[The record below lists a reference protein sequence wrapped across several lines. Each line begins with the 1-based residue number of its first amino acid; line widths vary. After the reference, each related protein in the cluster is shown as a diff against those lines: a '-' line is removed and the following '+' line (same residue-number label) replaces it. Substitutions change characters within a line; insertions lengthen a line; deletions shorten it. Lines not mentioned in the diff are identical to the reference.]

1 MEIDFLTAHMRNPP
15 IFRGIFSTLYP
26 LPRNRLIICRN
37 EPQHCNVA
45 RVQACNASLHFN
57 SLSCNAAHVVGH
69 NCPEKT
75 PQIQD
80 SVGFSAVQA
89 VEESSKFQDSVGKK
103 QTFQDSVG
111 FAAAQVVEQNPTF
124 QDSVGCTVEKK
135 TFFEDSVGFAD
146 VQAGAVGCK
155 VESKPN
161 FQDSVGFAAVQAVEK
176 SPTYQDSVGSRRL
189 SSKELKYGAKKSLV
203 DLGEFQDSV
212 GFADCSS
219 VEKNPNFQDSV
230 GSTRLFTKELK
241 YGRKWLVEKDDGG
254 FLMKGKKREIKW
266 YSEMLKDYAGKL
278 CLKEGKALHG
288 EMIRC
293 GVEPDSHLWVSLI
306 NFYSKCG
313 DLVFARNAFDLI
325 PTRDVVS
332 WTALI
337 AGFIAQGYGSK
348 GICLFR
354 DMRGE
359 GIRPNEFTL
368 ATVLKGCSMCLDL
381 EFGKQLHVEVVKGA
395 AFSDVYVGS
404 ALVDLYAKCCELES
418 AVKVFF
424 SMPEQ
429 NSVSWNVL
437 LNAYVQA
444 GQGEEAL
451 RLFSKMSDSEL
462 RFSNYTLSTILK
474 GCASSVNLR
483 AGQVIHSML
492 VKIGSEVDDFTSC
505 GLVDMYNKCGLQDDA
520 LKVFLRTKN
529 PDTVAWT
536 AMITGLDQ
544 HGQKREAI
552 QLFCLMRQS
561 GLRPNQFTL
570 ASVVSAAADSV
581 DLSCCKSIHACVYK
595 FGFDSEE
602 SVSNALIAMY
612 MKFGSVLDGHHI
624 FSSMNNRDIISWNS
638 LLSGFHNN
646 ETSYEGPKIFRQLLV
661 EGLRP
666 NMYTLISNLR
676 SCASL
681 LDASLGKQVHAHAVK
696 ANLGGN
702 IYVGTSLVDMYA
714 KCGQLDDAEMIF
726 YRLSEKDVFTWTV
739 VISGY
744 VQSDQGEKAFR
755 CFNQMQREA
764 IKPNEFT
771 LSSCLR
777 GCSHVASLDNGQQLH
792 SMAMKS
798 GQFSD
803 MYVASALID
812 MYAKCGCIKDAESLF
827 QSMASSD
834 TVLWNTII
842 YAYSQHGLDEKALE
856 TFGTMLSEGIL
867 PDGITFIA
875 VLSACSH
882 LGLVKEGRRH
892 FDSIKNGF
900 GITPSIE
907 HYACM
912 VDILG
917 RAGKFDETEHFIE
930 GMELA
935 PDALIWE
942 TVLGVCKT
950 HGNVELAEK
959 AANVLFKID
968 PKAES
973 SYILLS
979 NIYAAKG
986 RWADVS
992 KVRALMSRQGVKKEP
1007 GCSWLEIDNQVHVF
1021 LSQDA
1026 SHPRLKD
1033 IHKKLE
1039 ELASRITA
1047 AGYIPNTNHVLHN
1060 VSDKEKIDNLSHHSE
1075 RLALAFAL
1083 VSSSKNKTVRI
1094 FKNLSICGDCHEFM
1108 KLASI
1113 VTNREIVIRDIK
1125 RFHHFSHGT
1134 CSCKDYW

>member
-1 MEIDFLTAHMRNPP
+1 MELDFLFAHMRNPP

-26 LPRNRLIICRN
+26 MPRTRLIICSN
-37 EPQHCNVA
+37 EPQLGKFSFFPSV
-45 RVQACNASLHFN
+45 HFN
-57 SLSCNAAHVVGH
+57 SFSCA
-69 NCPEKT
+69 
-75 PQIQD
+75 
-80 SVGFSAVQA
+80 SV
-89 VEESSKFQDSVGKK
+89 
-103 QTFQDSVG
+103 
-111 FAAAQVVEQNPTF
+111 QVVQPDF
-124 QDSVGCTVEKK
+124 PD
-135 TFFEDSVGFAD
+135 
-146 VQAGAVGCK
+146 
-155 VESKPN
+155 KPP
-161 FQDSVGFAAVQAVEK
+161 K
-176 SPTYQDSVGSRRL
+176 
-189 SSKELKYGAKKSLV
+189 
-203 DLGEFQDSV
+203 FQDSV

-219 VEKNPNFQDSV
+219 VEKNQNFQDSVEYRRLSSKELKYGAKKTPKFEGSVGFAAGKVAETNCPSVEKNPNFQDSV
-230 GSTRLFTKELK
+230 GPRRLSSTIE
-241 YGRKWLVEKDDGG
+241 YGAKKRLVEWGDGG
-254 FLMKGKKREIKW
+254 LLMKEKKRGLKW

-288 EMIRC
+288 EMIRG

-313 DLVFARNAFDLI
+313 DLVSAGNAFDLVS
-325 PTRDVVS
+325 TRDVVS
-332 WTALI
+332 WTTLI

-348 GICLFR
+348 GICSFR

-381 EFGKQLHVEVVKGA
+381 EFGKQVHAEVVKGA

-404 ALVDLYAKCCELES
+404 ALVDLYAKCCEFDS

-437 LNAYVQA
+437 LNGYVQA
-444 GQGEEAL
+444 DQGEEAL
-451 RLFSKMSDSEL
+451 RLFLKMSDSEV

-474 GCASSVNLR
+474 GCASSDNLI

-492 VKIGSEVDDFTSC
+492 VKIGSELDDFTSC
-505 GLVDMYNKCGLQDDA
+505 SLVDMYNKCGLPDDA
-520 LKVFLRTKN
+520 LKVFLRTKK
-529 PDTVAWT
+529 PDIVAWT
-536 AMITGLDQ
+536 AMICGLDHQ
-544 HGQKREAI
+544 GQKREAL
-552 QLFCLMRQS
+552 QLFCLMRHS

-595 FGFDSEE
+595 FGFDLEE
-602 SVSNALIAMY
+602 CVSNALIAMY
-612 MKFGSVLDGHHI
+612 MKFGSVLDGYRI
-624 FSSMNNRDIISWNS
+624 FSSLSNRDIISWNS
-638 LLSGFHNN
+638 LLSGFHDN
-646 ETSYEGPKIFRQLLV
+646 ETSYEGPQIFKQLLV

-681 LDASLGKQVHAHAVK
+681 LDDSLGKQVHAHVVK

-702 IYVGTSLVDMYA
+702 IYVETALVDMYA
-714 KCGQLDDAEMIF
+714 KCGQLDDAEVIF
-726 YRLSEKDVFTWTV
+726 YRLSAKDVFTWTV
-739 VISGY
+739 IISGY

-755 CFNQMQREA
+755 CLNQMQREA
-764 IKPNEFT
+764 VKPNEFT
-771 LSSCLR
+771 LASCLR
-777 GCSHVASLDNGQQLH
+777 GCSRIASLDNGQQLH
-792 SMAMKS
+792 SVIMKS

-827 QSMASSD
+827 QSIESSD

-842 YAYSQHGLDEKALE
+842 HAYSQHGLDDKALE
-856 TFGTMLSEGIL
+856 TFRTMLSQGIQ
-867 PDGITFIA
+867 PDGITLIA

-882 LGLVKEGRRH
+882 LGLVEEGRGH
-892 FDSIKNGF
+892 FDSIKNIF

-917 RAGKFDETEHFIE
+917 RAGKFNEMERLIE
-930 GMELA
+930 DMELA
-935 PDALIWE
+935 TDALIWE
-942 TVLGVCKT
+942 TVLGVCKA

-959 AANVLFKID
+959 AANILFEID
-968 PKAES
+968 SKAES
-973 SYILLS
+973 TYILLS

-1007 GCSWLEIDNQVHVF
+1007 GCSWVEIDNQVHVF

-1026 SHPRLKD
+1026 SHPRFKI

-1047 AGYIPNTNHVLHN
+1047 EGYIPNTNYVLHN
-1060 VSDKEKIDNLSHHSE
+1060 VSEKEKIDNLSHHSE

-1083 VSSSKNKTVRI
+1083 ISCSRKSTIRI
-1094 FKNLSICGDCHEFM
+1094 FKNLCICGDCHEFM

-1113 VTNREIVIRDIK
+1113 VTNREIVIRDIN

>member
-1 MEIDFLTAHMRNPP
+1 MELDFLSAHMRNPP
-15 IFRGIFSTLYP
+15 IFRGIFSSFYP
-26 LPRNRLIICRN
+26 VPRTRLILCPN
-37 EPQHCNVA
+37 ESQLGNF
-45 RVQACNASLHFN
+45 SLFPSVHFN
-57 SLSCNAAHVVGH
+57 CFSCAAVQIVEP
-69 NCPEKT
+69 NCP
-75 PQIQD
+75 
-80 SVGFSAVQA
+80 S
-89 VEESSKFQDSVGKK
+89 
-103 QTFQDSVG
+103 
-111 FAAAQVVEQNPTF
+111 
-124 QDSVGCTVEKK
+124 VEKK
-135 TFFEDSVGFAD
+135 
-146 VQAGAVGCK
+146 Q
-155 VESKPN
+155 N
-161 FQDSVGFAAVQAVEK
+161 F
-176 SPTYQDSVGSRRL
+176 QDSVGSRRL
-189 SSKELKYGAKKSLV
+189 S
-203 DLGEFQDSV
+203 
-212 GFADCSS
+212 
-219 VEKNPNFQDSV
+219 
-230 GSTRLFTKELK
+230 TKELK
-241 YGRKWLVEKDDGG
+241 YGTKKRLVERGDGG
-254 FLMKGKKREIKW
+254 FLIKDKKRGLKW
-266 YSEMLKDYAGKL
+266 YSEMLKDYAAKL

-288 EMIRC
+288 EMVRS
-293 GVEPDSHLWVSLI
+293 GVEPDSHLWVSLV

-313 DLVFARNAFDLI
+313 DLVFAENAFDLL
-325 PTRDVVS
+325 PNRDVVS

-348 GICLFR
+348 GIFLFR
-354 DMRGE
+354 EMRGE
-359 GIRPNEFTL
+359 DIRPNEFTL

-381 EFGKQLHVEVVKGA
+381 EFGKQLHAEVVKGA
-395 AFSDVYVGS
+395 PFSDVYVGS

-437 LNAYVQA
+437 LNGYVQA

-451 RLFSKMSDSEL
+451 KLFLKMPDSEM

-474 GCASSVNLR
+474 GCANSVNLK

-492 VKIGSEVDDFTSC
+492 VKIGSEIDDFTSC
-505 GLVDMYNKCGLQDDA
+505 SLVDMYNKCGLQNDA

-536 AMITGLDQ
+536 AMISGLDQ
-544 HGQKREAI
+544 QGQKREAI
-552 QLFCLMRQS
+552 QLFCLMRHS

-570 ASVVSAAADSV
+570 ASVVSAAADSM
-581 DLSCCKSIHACVYK
+581 DLRCCKSIHACVYK
-595 FGFDSEE
+595 FSFDSEE
-602 SVSNALIAMY
+602 YVSNALIAMY
-612 MKFGSVLDGHHI
+612 MKFGSVLDGYRI
-624 FSSMNNRDIISWNS
+624 FSSLSNRDIISWNS
-638 LLSGFHNN
+638 LLSGFHDNG
-646 ETSYEGPKIFRQLLV
+646 TSYEGPKIFRQLLV

-666 NMYTLISNLR
+666 NIYTLISNLR

-681 LDASLGKQVHAHAVK
+681 SDASLGKQVHAHVVK
-696 ANLGGN
+696 TDLGGN
-702 IYVGTSLVDMYA
+702 VYVGTALVDMYA
-714 KCGQLDDAEMIF
+714 KCGQLDDAELIF

-744 VQSDQGEKAFR
+744 AQSDQGEKAFR

-771 LSSCLR
+771 LASCLK
-777 GCSHVASLDNGQQLH
+777 GCSRIASLDNGRQLH
-792 SMAMKS
+792 SVVMKS

-812 MYAKCGCIKDAESLF
+812 MYAKSGCIIDAESLF
-827 QSMASSD
+827 QSMGSSD

-856 TFGTMLSEGIL
+856 TFRTMLSEGIP
-867 PDGITFIA
+867 PDGITFLA

-900 GITPSIE
+900 GITPSME

-917 RAGKFDETEHFIE
+917 RAGKFNEMEHFIE

-942 TVLGVCKT
+942 TVLGVCKA

-959 AANVLFKID
+959 AANTLFEID

-979 NIYAAKG
+979 NIYASKG

-992 KVRALMSRQGVKKEP
+992 RVRALMSRQGVKKEP
-1007 GCSWLEIDNQVHVF
+1007 GCSWTEIDNQVHVF

-1026 SHPRLKD
+1026 SHPKLKD
-1033 IHKKLE
+1033 IHKKLT

-1047 AGYIPNTNHVLHN
+1047 AGYIPNTDYVLHN

-1083 VSSSKNKTVRI
+1083 MSSSRNSTVRI
-1094 FKNLSICGDCHEFM
+1094 FKNLCICGDCHEFM

-1113 VTNREIVIRDIK
+1113 VTNREIVIRDINL
-1125 RFHHFSHGT
+1125 FHHFSHGT

>member
-1 MEIDFLTAHMRNPP
+1 MELDFLIAHMRNPP
-15 IFRGIFSTLYP
+15 IFRGIYSSFYP
-26 LPRNRLIICRN
+26 VPKTRLILCPN
-37 EPQHCNVA
+37 KPQLGNFSFFPSV
-45 RVQACNASLHFN
+45 HFN
-57 SLSCNAAHVVGH
+57 CNSSAAV
-69 NCPEKT
+69 
-75 PQIQD
+75 
-80 SVGFSAVQA
+80 VQA
-89 VEESSKFQDSVGKK
+89 VEPNCPSVEKNTKLQDS
-103 QTFQDSVG
+103 
-111 FAAAQVVEQNPTF
+111 
-124 QDSVGCTVEKK
+124 
-135 TFFEDSVGFAD
+135 FE
-146 VQAGAVGCK
+146 
-155 VESKPN
+155 
-161 FQDSVGFAAVQAVEK
+161 
-176 SPTYQDSVGSRRL
+176 SRRL
-189 SSKELKYGAKKSLV
+189 SKELKYGAKKRFF
-203 DLGEFQDSV
+203 DV
-212 GFADCSS
+212 GD
-219 VEKNPNFQDSV
+219 
-230 GSTRLFTKELK
+230 GS
-241 YGRKWLVEKDDGG
+241 
-254 FLMKGKKREIKW
+254 FLSGDNKRVLKW
-266 YSEMLKDYAGKL
+266 YSEMLKDYAAKL

-288 EMIRC
+288 EMIRS

-313 DLVFARNAFDLI
+313 DLVFAGNAFDLI
-325 PTRDVVS
+325 PKRDVVS

-381 EFGKQLHVEVVKGA
+381 EFGKQLHAVAVKGA

-437 LNAYVQA
+437 LNGYVQA

-451 RLFSKMSDSEL
+451 RLFLKMSDSEMRL
-462 RFSNYTLSTILK
+462 SNYTLSTILK
-474 GCASSVNLR
+474 GCANSVNLR

-492 VKIGSEVDDFTSC
+492 VKIGSEIDDFTSC
-505 GLVDMYNKCGLQDDA
+505 SLVDMYNKCGLQDDA

-529 PDTVAWT
+529 PDIVAWT
-536 AMITGLDQ
+536 AMISGLDQ
-544 HGQKREAI
+544 QGQKREAI
-552 QLFCLMRQS
+552 QLFCLMRHS

-581 DLSCCKSIHACVYK
+581 DLNTCKSIHACVYK
-595 FGFDSEE
+595 FGFDSEGC
-602 SVSNALIAMY
+602 VSNALIAMY
-612 MKFGSVLDGHHI
+612 MKFGSVFDGYRI
-624 FSSMNNRDIISWNS
+624 FSSLSNRDIISWNS
-638 LLSGFHNN
+638 LLSGFHDN

-681 LDASLGKQVHAHAVK
+681 LDFSLGKQVHAHVVK
-696 ANLGGN
+696 ADLSGN
-702 IYVGTSLVDMYA
+702 IYVGTALVDMYA
-714 KCGQLDDAEMIF
+714 KCGRLDDAEAIF

-771 LSSCLR
+771 LASCLS
-777 GCSHVASLDNGQQLH
+777 GCSRLASLDNGRQLH
-792 SMAMKS
+792 SVVLKS
-798 GQFSD
+798 GQFTD
-803 MYVASALID
+803 MYIASALID

-827 QSMASSD
+827 QSMGSSD

-856 TFGTMLSEGIL
+856 TFRTMLSEGIP

-882 LGLVKEGRRH
+882 LGLVEEGRRH
-892 FDSIKNGF
+892 FDSIKIGF
-900 GITPSIE
+900 DITPSIE

-917 RAGKFDETEHFIE
+917 RAGRFNEMECFIE
-930 GMELA
+930 DMVLA

-942 TVLGVCKT
+942 TVLGVCKA

-959 AANVLFKID
+959 AAKALFEID

-1007 GCSWLEIDNQVHVF
+1007 GCSWVEIDNQVHVF

-1047 AGYIPNTNHVLHN
+1047 AGYIPNTNYVLHY

-1083 VSSSKNKTVRI
+1083 MSSSRNSTVRI
-1094 FKNLSICGDCHEFM
+1094 FKNLCICGDCHEFM

-1113 VTNREIVIRDIK
+1113 VTNREIVIRDIN
-1125 RFHHFSHGT
+1125 RFHHFSHGK

>member
-1 MEIDFLTAHMRNPP
+1 MELDFLSTHMRNPP
-15 IFRGIFSTLYP
+15 FLRGIFSNFYQV
-26 LPRNRLIICRN
+26 PRTRLIICPN
-37 EPQHCNVA
+37 EPQRGKV
-45 RVQACNASLHFN
+45 SFFPSSHFN
-57 SLSCNAAHVVGH
+57 CFSCAAVV
-69 NCPEKT
+69 
-75 PQIQD
+75 
-80 SVGFSAVQA
+80 
-89 VEESSKFQDSVGKK
+89 
-103 QTFQDSVG
+103 
-111 FAAAQVVEQNPTF
+111 QVVENP
-124 QDSVGCTVEKK
+124 TVEKK
-135 TFFEDSVGFAD
+135 
-146 VQAGAVGCK
+146 
-155 VESKPN
+155 PI
-161 FQDSVGFAAVQAVEK
+161 FQDSDGC
-176 SPTYQDSVGSRRL
+176 RRL
-189 SSKELKYGAKKSLV
+189 STKELKYGAKK
-203 DLGEFQDSV
+203 
-212 GFADCSS
+212 
-219 VEKNPNFQDSV
+219 
-230 GSTRLFTKELK
+230 R
-241 YGRKWLVEKDDGG
+241 LVEKGDGG
-254 FLMKGKKREIKW
+254 FLIKEKKRGIKW
-266 YSEMLKDYAGKL
+266 YSEMFKDYAAKL
-278 CLKEGKALHG
+278 CSKEGKALHG
-288 EMIRC
+288 EMIRS

-313 DLVFARNAFDLI
+313 DLVFAENVFDLI
-325 PTRDVVS
+325 PSRDVVS

-348 GICLFR
+348 GICLFC
-354 DMRGE
+354 DMKGE
-359 GIRPNEFTL
+359 DIRPNEFTL

-381 EFGKQLHVEVVKGA
+381 EFGKQLHAEVIKGA
-395 AFSDVYVGS
+395 VFSDVYVGS

-418 AVKVFF
+418 AVNVFF

-437 LNAYVQA
+437 LNGYVQA

-451 RLFSKMSDSEL
+451 KLFSKMSDSEM

-474 GCASSVNLR
+474 GCANSVNLK
-483 AGQVIHSML
+483 AGQVIHSIL
-492 VKIGSEVDDFTSC
+492 VKIGSEIDDFTSC
-505 GLVDMYNKCGLQDDA
+505 SLLDMYNKCGLQDDA

-529 PDTVAWT
+529 HDIVAWT
-536 AMITGLDQ
+536 AMISGLDQ
-544 HGQKREAI
+544 QGQKREAI
-552 QLFCLMRQS
+552 QLFCLMMHS

-570 ASVVSAAADSV
+570 ASVVSAASDSV
-581 DLSCCKSIHACVYK
+581 DLRCCKSIHACVYK

-602 SVSNALIAMY
+602 CVSNALIAMY
-612 MKFGSVLDGHHI
+612 MKFGSVLDGYRI
-624 FSSMNNRDIISWNS
+624 FSSLSNRDIITWNS
-638 LLSGFHNN
+638 LLSGFHDN

-666 NMYTLISNLR
+666 NIYTLISNLR

-681 LDASLGKQVHAHAVK
+681 LDASLGKQVHSHVVK

-702 IYVGTSLVDMYA
+702 IYIGTALVDMYA
-714 KCGQLDDAEMIF
+714 KCGQLDDAELIF

-744 VQSDQGEKAFR
+744 AHSDQGEKAFR

-771 LSSCLR
+771 LASCLK
-777 GCSHVASLDNGQQLH
+777 GCSRIASLDNGRQLH
-792 SMAMKS
+792 SVVMKS

-812 MYAKCGCIKDAESLF
+812 MYAKSGCIKDAESLF
-827 QSMASSD
+827 QSMESSD

-842 YAYSQHGLDEKALE
+842 YAYSQHGLDEKALK
-856 TFGTMLSEGIL
+856 TFRTMLSEGIP

-882 LGLVKEGRRH
+882 LGLVKEGQEH

-900 GITPSIE
+900 DITPSIE

-917 RAGKFDETEHFIE
+917 RAGKFTEMEHFIE

-942 TVLGVCKT
+942 TVLGVCKA

-959 AANVLFKID
+959 AANTLFEID

-979 NIYAAKG
+979 NIYASKG

-992 KVRALMSRQGVKKEP
+992 TVRALMSRQGVKKEP
-1007 GCSWLEIDNQVHVF
+1007 GCSWIEIDNQVHVF

-1047 AGYIPNTNHVLHN
+1047 AGYIPNTNYVLHN

-1083 VSSSKNKTVRI
+1083 MSSSRNSTIRI
-1094 FKNLSICGDCHEFM
+1094 FKNLCICGDCHEFM

-1113 VTNREIVIRDIK
+1113 VTNREIVIRDIN
-1125 RFHHFSHGT
+1125 RFHHFSHGM